1 MASNKRRGYL
11 DQSTRNHLKGIE
23 AALAH
28 VISKPRQEDEFT
40 ARELFD
46 KAVLQDDKI
55 TMPSI
60 LCKLNRM
67 RDAGLCTS
75 RNTKIN
81 GRVTNLYRMI
91 SHDCNSQ
98 RS

>member
-1 MASNKRRGYL
+1 MAGNKRRGHL
-11 DQSTRNHLKGIE
+11 DQSTRHHLKGIE

-28 VISKPRQEDEFT
+28 VVSKPRQEDEFT
-40 ARELFD
+40 SRELFE
-46 KAVLQDDKI
+46 KAVLEDDKI

-60 LCKLNRM
+60 LCKLARM
-67 RDAGLCTS
+67 RDAGLCAS

-91 SHDCNSQ
+91 SPDAAP
-98 RS
+98 